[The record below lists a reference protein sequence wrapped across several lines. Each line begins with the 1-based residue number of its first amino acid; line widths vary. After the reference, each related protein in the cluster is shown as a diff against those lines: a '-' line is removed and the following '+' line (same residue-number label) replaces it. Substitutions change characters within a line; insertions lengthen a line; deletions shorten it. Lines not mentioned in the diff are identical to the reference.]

1 MEKRLNLRSFLI
13 INLGTIITA
22 LGIYLFM
29 MPSQIAAGG
38 VSGLAI
44 IINRILPQFSVGL
57 IMLVFNIILFILA
70 FIVIG
75 KEFVGLTVYNSLLLS
90 ALIYV
95 FERLIPIN
103 GPIIDDLLVNL
114 IYGIL
119 IGGVGMGLIFNENAS
134 TGGTD
139 IIAKIMSKF
148 THLNIGTSL
157 LIADSVVVVSAI
169 TVLGIEVGLYAIL
182 GIILNST
189 VIDKVIAGFN
199 TKYQVA
205 IISKEVETITKFI
218 TEDMYRGVTLLHGK
232 GGFSNE
238 EKRVIHTV
246 ISRSEYGILKKKVM
260 EIDPKAFI
268 WVNVVSEV
276 HGEGYTF

>member
-119 IGGVGMGLIFNENAS
+119 IGGVGMALSS
-134 TGGTD
+134 TKMLQLAVP
-139 IIAKIMSKF
+139 I
-148 THLNIGTSL
+148 
-157 LIADSVVVVSAI
+157 
-169 TVLGIEVGLYAIL
+169 
-182 GIILNST
+182 
-189 VIDKVIAGFN
+189 
-199 TKYQVA
+199 
-205 IISKEVETITKFI
+205 
-218 TEDMYRGVTLLHGK
+218 
-232 GGFSNE
+232 
-238 EKRVIHTV
+238 
-246 ISRSEYGILKKKVM
+246 
-260 EIDPKAFI
+260 
-268 WVNVVSEV
+268 
-276 HGEGYTF
+276 